1 MLKSQLKRAA
11 QTPQTQ
17 KVPIRCPHQNQH
29 VPSLRKLH
37 QLLVF
42 PCCIVWPCLCSIVEL
57 ATIFLS
63 SGFAGLQT
71 CFSAACS
78 VSSAT
83 SLGLRIFRNTP
94 TLLNQAEYRSMTTE
108 APWALRP
115 QKFLPV
121 TVTAQGL
128 SLELIDT
135 EDRETARK
143 NWHGAKLPCLDVLDL
158 LEYYANLGLPSF
170 PILVLSQH

>member
-1 MLKSQLKRAA
+1 MS
-11 QTPQTQ
+11 
-17 KVPIRCPHQNQH
+17 V
-29 VPSLRKLH
+29 LH
-37 QLLVF
+37 RRTSNYISEFGL
-42 PCCIVWPCLCSIVEL
+42 
-57 ATIFLS
+57 
-63 SGFAGLQT
+63 AGLQT

-128 SLELIDT
+128 NFY
-135 EDRETARK
+135 R
-143 NWHGAKLPCLDVLDL
+143 
-158 LEYYANLGLPSF
+158 
-170 PILVLSQH
+170 